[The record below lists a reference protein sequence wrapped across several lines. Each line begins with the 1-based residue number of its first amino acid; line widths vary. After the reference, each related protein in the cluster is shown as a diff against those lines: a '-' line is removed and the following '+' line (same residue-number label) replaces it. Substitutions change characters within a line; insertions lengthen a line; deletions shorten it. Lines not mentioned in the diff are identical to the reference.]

1 MATVTRIDGYTLVE
15 AQAQLDLWKAAA
27 QEIAG
32 GQAKRYRIG
41 TREYESLDLPYV
53 YNMIRYF
60 AGIVDKLNG
69 TARTARVQV
78 VVPRD

>member
-1 MATVTRIDGYTLVE
+1 MPVTIVDGFTLIE
-15 AQAQLDLWKAAA
+15 AQTQLALWKTCA
-27 QEIAG
+27 QELAS

-41 TREYESLDLPYV
+41 TREFEALDLDEIYR
-53 YNMIRYF
+53 MIRYF

-69 TARTARVQV
+69 SARSTRVQV

>member
-1 MATVTRIDGYTLVE
+1 MPVTSIDGYTLVE
-15 AQAQLDLWKAAA
+15 AQTQLDLWKACA
-27 QEIAG
+27 QEIAH

-41 TREYESLDLPYV
+41 TREYEALDMPYV
-53 YNMIRYF
+53 YSMIRYF

-69 TARTARVQV
+69 SARSTRVQV